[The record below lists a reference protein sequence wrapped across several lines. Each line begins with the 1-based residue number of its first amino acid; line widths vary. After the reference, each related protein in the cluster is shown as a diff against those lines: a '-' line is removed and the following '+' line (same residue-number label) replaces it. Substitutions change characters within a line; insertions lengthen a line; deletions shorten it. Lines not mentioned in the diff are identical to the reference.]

1 MNLAMNQNRPY
12 EFMEL
17 SRNQVMTND
26 KPYENET
33 KDKRTVTKD

>member
-1 MNLAMNQNRPY
+1 MIQNRPY

-17 SRNQVMTND
+17 SRNRDMRND

-33 KDKRTVTKD
+33 KDKRRKING